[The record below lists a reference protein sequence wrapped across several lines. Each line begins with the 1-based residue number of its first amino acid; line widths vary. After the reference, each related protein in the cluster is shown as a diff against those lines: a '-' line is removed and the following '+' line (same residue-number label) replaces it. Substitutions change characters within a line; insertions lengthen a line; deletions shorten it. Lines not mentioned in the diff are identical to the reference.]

1 MNAQRR
7 HGSWG
12 EKMDQLGGTIWHFSQ
27 KREKG
32 LNVIPSFSLTFFF
45 FYAFLFFSSLF
56 FFSLSFLLVVLSFIS
71 SVSSMLAGEICTWW
85 CFFFLWLFSHFVSS
99 HFSFPVKL
107 VPPLRCLFC
116 ATSVGHFHA
125 TAVVVVPM
133 AVSRRDAMH
142 QWCREGMPPSV
153 VASLI
158 AAPFWGLGHLGLFQP
173 WCLNAGWS
181 GHPNPIPTQP

>member
-116 ATSVGHFHA
+116 AA
-125 TAVVVVPM
+125 TTILVAAFRHDV
-133 AVSRRDAMH
+133 MH
-142 QWCREGMPPSV
+142 QWRWGGVPPFV
-153 VASLI
+153 VASPI
-158 AAPFWGLGHLGLFQP
+158 AVLFWELGHLRLFQL
-173 WCLNAGWS
+173 WCLNASWS
-181 GHPNPIPTQP
+181 GCPDPAPTQP